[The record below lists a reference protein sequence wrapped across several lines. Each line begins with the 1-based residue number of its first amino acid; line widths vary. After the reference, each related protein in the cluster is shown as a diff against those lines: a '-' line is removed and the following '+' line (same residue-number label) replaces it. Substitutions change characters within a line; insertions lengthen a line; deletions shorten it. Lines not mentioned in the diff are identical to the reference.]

1 MDIIR
6 YKTKEE
12 ARNGAR
18 ETLTMMLSDTQEPI
32 LLLCSGG
39 SSLELVDGFVLKSHI
54 TVSTLDERYSID
66 SSINNF
72 SQLMNYIK
80 APKFIDTRVKAGESL
95 EELAQRFE
103 KALRE
108 WKEKNSNGKVVITQ
122 GMGIDGHTAGIM
134 PQTVFDDEKQ
144 WVVGYDV
151 KEKNEYPLRV
161 TCTFTFLRH
170 VDYSIAYITEERK
183 KEAFLLLL
191 AEEGTLEATPAR
203 IMREMKN
210 VKIFT
215 DIVY

>member
-12 ARNGAR
+12 ARNRAR
-18 ETLTMMLSDTQEPI
+18 EILNTLLSDTQEPT

-39 SSLELVDGFVLKSHI
+39 SSLELVDGLALKNYI

-72 SQLMNYIK
+72 SQLMNHVK
-80 APKFIDTRVKAGESL
+80 APKFIDTRIKAGESF
-95 EELAQRFE
+95 EEFTERFE
-103 KALRE
+103 RELRE
-108 WKEKNSNGKVVITQ
+108 WKEKNPNGRVVITQ
-122 GMGIDGHTAGIM
+122 GMGQDGHTAGIM
-134 PQTVFDDEKQ
+134 PHTVCDDEEK
-144 WVVGYDV
+144 WVIGYDA

-161 TCTFTFLRH
+161 TTTFTFLRL
-170 VDYSIAYITEERK
+170 VDYSIAYITGEKK
-183 KEAFLLLL
+183 KEALLRLL
-191 AEEGTLEATPAR
+191 AEEGTLEETPAR

-215 DIVY
+215 DIV